1 MDITQFKIN
10 VEKSMKAN
18 TLKKSVKE
26 TLQKESDE
34 RQGLIY
40 RTQEFYEPI
49 IKKPLQSLK
58 DKMIKQ
64 LKENQKAIT
73 TGLKNIVES
82 NQDIYTLNN
91 ELPFTAEPA
100 PQAIEPA
107 SKPILDI
114 SADFS
119 EADMDFL

>member
-18 TLKKSVKE
+18 NIKKSVKE
-26 TLQKESDE
+26 TLQKESDQ

-40 RTQEFYEPI
+40 STQKFYEPI

-58 DKMIKQ
+58 ENADENQDKMIKQ

-91 ELPFTAEPA
+91 ELPF
-100 PQAIEPA
+100 
-107 SKPILDI
+107 
-114 SADFS
+114 SA
-119 EADMDFL
+119 